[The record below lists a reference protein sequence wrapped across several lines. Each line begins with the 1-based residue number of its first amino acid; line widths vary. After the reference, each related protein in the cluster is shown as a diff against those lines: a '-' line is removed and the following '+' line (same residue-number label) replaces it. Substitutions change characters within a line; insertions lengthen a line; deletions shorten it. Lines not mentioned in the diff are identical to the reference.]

1 MEELL
6 DLSAKGQ
13 LQSGILP
20 QAESEEEQKK
30 LLSFLG
36 KITDEQ
42 AAQLLELDGY
52 TEDYK
57 IPVWDADLDGPAKD
71 AAREHDTP
79 PDRWI
84 DGKSLPRNITDD
96 LYIIFH
102 ASKSFFDI
110 KNQIETFGKLSQ
122 TNKKYW
128 EELQKIFIPSVGG
141 RKIDKVSIPTDFI
154 NASLAWSQ
162 RTEGDKALKIPDRNK
177 SLKETYTYCAIN
189 FEELKGT
196 TLTRKLDALDE
207 EIYNAAANLYHAGNK
222 YVSLSM
228 IYNVNHNGNPREDD
242 LIPIAE
248 RITKMERTFLKLDN
262 KEESEVTNYQRFEYS
277 ASLLPIERVSCFIN
291 GKLVDQAIHF
301 FREPPLFSYARL
313 RGQLTTVPRKLLVS
327 PLHRSERNSRL
338 NLYLIRIIKAAQNG
352 GIENRITY
360 KTIFEKLELENP
372 SLKSRTKGTIIKL
385 FDFYKKE
392 DLITG
397 YKPDGTGIT
406 FFWAQEKT
414 SGKV

>member
-1 MEELL
+1 MDETL
-6 DLSAKGQ
+6 DISAKGQ
-13 LQSGILP
+13 LRAGILP
-20 QAESEEEQKK
+20 QAENEEEQKK
-30 LLSFLG
+30 ILSFLDR
-36 KITDEQ
+36 ITDEQ
-42 AAQLLELDGY
+42 AAQLLALDGY
-52 TEDYK
+52 TEEYK
-57 IPVWDADLDGPAKD
+57 IPIWDADLDGPAKD
-71 AAREHDTP
+71 ANREHDTE
-79 PDRWI
+79 PDRFI

-110 KNQIETFGKLSQ
+110 KKQIETFEKLSQ

-128 EELQKIFIPSVGG
+128 EELQKVFIPSVGG

-154 NASLAWSQ
+154 NASQVWAQ
-162 RTEGDKALKIPDRNK
+162 RSEGNRALKIPDRNK

-189 FEELKGT
+189 FEDLKGT
-196 TLTRKLDALDE
+196 KLTRKLDALDE

-222 YVSLSM
+222 YASLSM
-228 IYNVNHNGNPREDD
+228 LYNVFHDGNPGGDD
-242 LIPIAE
+242 LIPLEE
-248 RITKMERTFLKLDN
+248 RITKMERTFMKLDN
-262 KEESEVTNYQRFEYS
+262 GEEAEVTNYQRFEYS
-277 ASLLPIERVSCFIN
+277 GSLLPIERVSCFIN

-352 GIENRITY
+352 GIENRITFS
-360 KTIFEKLELENP
+360 TIYEKLELENP
-372 SLKSRTKGTIIKL
+372 SLKSRTKGTIFKL

-392 DLITG
+392 GLITK
-397 YKPDGTGIT
+397 YTPDAKGIT
-406 FFWAQEKT
+406 FFWA
-414 SGKV
+414 